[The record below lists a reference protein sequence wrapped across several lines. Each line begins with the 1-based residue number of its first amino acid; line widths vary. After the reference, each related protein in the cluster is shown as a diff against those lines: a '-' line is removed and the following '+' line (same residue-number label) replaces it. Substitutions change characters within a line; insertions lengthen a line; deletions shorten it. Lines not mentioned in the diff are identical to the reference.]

1 MDSQQQQDQKQPSS
15 IGQAIKQQVL
25 KAWQPVPTL
34 NSTIILFGILSV
46 YFLSMGI
53 VLNVYSGKINQQSFR
68 YDAYCWQEPFCNF
81 TIALDT
87 NYTAPIYLYYQ
98 LDNFYQNQRRY
109 ITSKSVEQLSGEKGL
124 GVDDLSSCYPV
135 ITNAQMGKTVAID
148 GTPLEPTAPAIPCG
162 LIAQSLFND
171 TFDISYQVSNG
182 TVYKVEA
189 SNQGIAWP
197 TDLEL
202 YQNTNISQ
210 QWYNVTDERFMVW
223 MRVAAMPNFRKLW
236 GVINQDL
243 PQGLYSIYISNNYD
257 STNYGGKKYIVF
269 STTNQFGGKNEF
281 LSVAYICVG
290 VASSLVTIGFCLKK
304 FFSRAGPK
312 KF

>member
-68 YDAYCWQEPFCNF
+68 YDAFCQGYPICDF

-87 NYTAPIYLYYQ
+87 NYTAPVYIYYQ
-98 LDNFYQNQRRY
+98 LDNFYQNQRRQY
-109 ITSKSVEQLSGEKGL
+109 ITSKSVEQLSGTKGL

-135 ITNAQMGKTVAID
+135 ITNAQMNKTVAID
-148 GTPLEPTAPAIPCG
+148 GTPLTPTAPAIPCG

-171 TFDISYQVSNG
+171 TFDISYELNNG
-182 TVYKVEA
+182 TLIKVPV
-189 SNQGIAWP
+189 SSQGIAWP
-197 TDLEL
+197 TDLEV
-202 YQNTNISQ
+202 YQNTDASQ
-210 QWYNVTDERFMVW
+210 QWYNVTDERFIVW

-243 PQGLYSIYISNNYD
+243 PQGRYSIVITNNYD
-257 STNYGGKKYIVF
+257 SSQYGGKKYIVF

-290 VASSLVTIGFCLKK
+290 VASSLVQLLDFV
-304 FFSRAGPK
+304 
-312 KF
+312 